1 MSRMKQP
8 LVSVTIPVCNGEKY
22 LRQCLD
28 SVLGQTL
35 KNFEMICV
43 DDGSTD
49 SSPGILESYAQRYAC
64 IKVLHQEN
72 MFAGAARNHGMR
84 HACGKYLAFIDCD
97 DFAEPDYL
105 EKLTDL
111 CEKYQADI
119 GLCAADVYDQGKKKF
134 SGAPWFLR
142 MEFVDRNPFNARS
155 AGDNLFNITGSVPW
169 ANLFRF
175 DFIRKLN
182 LEFQPLRT
190 ANDLFFV
197 YAALANAD
205 QIAATDE
212 ILLHRRVEISTN
224 LQSNTHKSPDD
235 FCKALLAVKERLLQD
250 GKFQLVEKGFANAVL
265 NHCIYNLKRLG
276 SRPAACVQLSEALYH
291 DYLQKLDVN
300 EENRHAS
307 PQQMKL
313 MRGLMRSR
321 IAQRPEH
328 PLLSIV
334 IVVSNAEKSISRSL
348 DSIMNQTLF
357 DIDVVC
363 VNDGSVDGS
372 LAVLNDYQS
381 IDRRAAV
388 ILSQGTVGLAS
399 GQSRRRGCGP
409 SRSRDLHGRG
419 RLP

>member
-1 MSRMKQP
+1 MYP
-8 LVSVTIPVCNGEKY
+8 HP
-22 LRQCLD
+22 
-28 SVLGQTL
+28 
-35 KNFEMICV
+35 
-43 DDGSTD
+43 
-49 SSPGILESYAQRYAC
+49 
-64 IKVLHQEN
+64 
-72 MFAGAARNHGMR
+72 
-84 HACGKYLAFIDCD
+84 
-97 DFAEPDYL
+97 
-105 EKLTDL
+105 
-111 CEKYQADI
+111 
-119 GLCAADVYDQGKKKF
+119 
-134 SGAPWFLR
+134 
-142 MEFVDRNPFNARS
+142 
-155 AGDNLFNITGSVPW
+155 
-169 ANLFRF
+169 
-175 DFIRKLN
+175 
-182 LEFQPLRT
+182 
-190 ANDLFFV
+190 
-197 YAALANAD
+197 
-205 QIAATDE
+205 
-212 ILLHRRVEISTN
+212 ISTN

-250 GKFQLVEKGFANAVL
+250 GKFQLVEKDFANAVL

-276 SRPAACVQLSEALYH
+276 SRPAACVQLSEALDH